1 MEYAAVQVNG
11 KSLEVPI
18 GSLLSGILPRD
29 SVETPCGGH
38 GSCGKCLVTAH
49 GMLSGPS
56 PEELVHLTPR
66 ELAAGVRLAC
76 CARIKGACTVTVGNA
91 GQSNIQMDEDMPGFE
106 MNPDFTRYGAAVDVG
121 TTTLAACL
129 YRADGLRVAQPGGPN
144 PQQTWGADV
153 ISRVGSV
160 LKGEGGSLALS
171 VREGIGELLHR
182 MAYEAGIEPGW
193 IDRVVITG
201 NTAMLYLLTET
212 DPECLTHAPF
222 TAERLFGEELPATIL
237 GLPCATAYLSRCVSA
252 FVGGD
257 MTTALLYSGICNGTG
272 TRMLADIGTNGETA
286 LWHGG
291 RLLCCST
298 AAGPAFEGAGLSMG
312 MSGKTGAVDH
322 VHLKDGSIFSH
333 VLGDGAPIGIC
344 GSGVVDALACLLK
357 LDKLD
362 ESGFLENG
370 SVMIAPP
377 VSLTQKNIRMV
388 QLAKSAVSAGI
399 RTLTHREGIICREV
413 EELAVAGGFGSYL
426 NVQNAGRI
434 GLLPMELIP
443 KVRVLGNAA
452 LGGASMML
460 LNRDMRVR
468 SESLAALA
476 ETVDLSVDDY
486 FMKAYTEGM
495 LF

>member
-1 MEYAAVQVNG
+1 M
-11 KSLEVPI
+11 
-18 GSLLSGILPRD
+18 
-29 SVETPCGGH
+29 
-38 GSCGKCLVTAH
+38 
-49 GMLSGPS
+49 
-56 PEELVHLTPR
+56 
-66 ELAAGVRLAC
+66 
-76 CARIKGACTVTVGNA
+76 
-91 GQSNIQMDEDMPGFE
+91 
-106 MNPDFTRYGAAVDVG
+106 
-121 TTTLAACL
+121 
-129 YRADGLRVAQPGGPN
+129 
-144 PQQTWGADV
+144 
-153 ISRVGSV
+153 
-160 LKGEGGSLALS
+160 
-171 VREGIGELLHR
+171 
-182 MAYEAGIEPGW
+182 
-193 IDRVVITG
+193 
-201 NTAMLYLLTET
+201 
-212 DPECLTHAPF
+212 
-222 TAERLFGEELPATIL
+222 
-237 GLPCATAYLSRCVSA
+237 
-252 FVGGD
+252 
-257 MTTALLYSGICNGTG
+257 
-272 TRMLADIGTNGETA
+272 
-286 LWHGG
+286 
-291 RLLCCST
+291 
-298 AAGPAFEGAGLSMG
+298 
-312 MSGKTGAVDH
+312 
-322 VHLKDGSIFSH
+322 
-333 VLGDGAPIGIC
+333 GDGAPIGIC

-468 SESLAALA
+468 SESLAAQA

-486 FMKAYTEGM
+486 FMEAYTEGM